1 MDEFALVKRCLEGDS
16 DAYRHIVDRYKDRIS
31 GVVYS
36 ITRSKTDY
44 EDVTQEVFIKA
55 YRSLGTFKFESSL
68 STWLYRIAVNQ
79 AIDYVRKKKAVRILS
94 LEGIEEWVLE
104 RLQGRRA
111 EFSPVPEDIRNAET
125 KEAVEWALAKLPDDA
140 RSILIL
146 REYEDLPYEA
156 IADILGISESAVKS
170 RLFRARS
177 ELKKILLPVVK
188 GESL

>member
-36 ITRSKTDY
+36 ITRSKADY
-44 EDVTQEVFIKA
+44 EDITQEVFIKA
-55 YRSLGTFKFESSL
+55 YRSLGMFKFGSSL
-68 STWLYRIAVNQ
+68 NTWLYRIAVNQ
-79 AIDYVRKKKAVRILS
+79 SIDYVRKKKAVRILS
-94 LEGIEEWVLE
+94 LEGIDDWVLE
-104 RLQGRRA
+104 RLRGRRA
-111 EFSPVPEDIRNAET
+111 EFSSVPEEIRNAET

-140 RSILIL
+140 RTILTL
-146 REYEDLPYEA
+146 REYEDLTYEA

-177 ELKKILLPVVK
+177 ELKKILLPVLK